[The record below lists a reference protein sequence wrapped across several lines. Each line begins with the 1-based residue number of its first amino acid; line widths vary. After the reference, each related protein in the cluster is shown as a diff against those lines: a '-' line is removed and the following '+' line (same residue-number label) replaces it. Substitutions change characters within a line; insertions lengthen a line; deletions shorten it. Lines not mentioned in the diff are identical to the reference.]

1 MLDLIKYLQ
10 VSLSF
15 VLPLFCVSFPVIS
28 IHAHKNP
35 SRSSSVCFRVVLEHT
50 QGFQDMTDM
59 LAHLWENKSH
69 INSSVSLPSPRLQI
83 VFLQLYFDTDT
94 SVCIQ
99 IDELSP
105 HGKTITK
112 SFIQMER
119 QTALHDLVISRRVR
133 HLYQRNLK
141 IISVI
146 CVRQLCKNVK
156 MVNVGSDLSLS
167 VKKKKV

>member
-1 MLDLIKYLQ
+1 
-10 VSLSF
+10 
-15 VLPLFCVSFPVIS
+15 
-28 IHAHKNP
+28 
-35 SRSSSVCFRVVLEHT
+35 
-50 QGFQDMTDM
+50 MTDM

-99 IDELSP
+99 IGELSP

-133 HLYQRNLK
+133 HLYQWNLK

-146 CVRQLCKNVK
+146 CVMQLCKNVK

-167 VKKKKV
+167 VKKKKFDNTDLLFPTLDSIFSQFKYSVTPQVFFFVLFCFCWGFFVRAVSLMIFFHHH